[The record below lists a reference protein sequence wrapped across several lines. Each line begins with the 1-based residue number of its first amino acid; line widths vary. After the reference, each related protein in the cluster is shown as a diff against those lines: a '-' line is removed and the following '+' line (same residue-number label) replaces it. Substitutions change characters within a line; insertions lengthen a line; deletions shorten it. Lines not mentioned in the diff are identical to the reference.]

1 MARMAND
8 SLETLRNIPLN
19 SVIPSL
25 WPGAHAA
32 SDGGRITQWRFPDD
46 LKVNVLADNQ
56 GFVAWTHR
64 DNGQRVNAHG
74 PSQGHGALDLVMAV
88 EGGTFQTALH
98 RLAHLSP
105 ASAMLPQPRRQDPKE
120 PTVFRLPPQDFNP
133 EANWRQVNRYLVEER
148 GLPPWLVREAYEAH
162 QVYAGWGHRAGGFLV
177 FPCRP
182 WDQKTVRPHGPE
194 PTGAILRWAQ
204 PGTPPPDKYFGQTH
218 PTAKGSRK
226 DAGWWQIGQGR
237 QCVIATEAPIDAL
250 TVYAGLHAMRY
261 DHHVTIVAGGGQ
273 GGFTERQWT
282 GFPTVVVATDRDPA
296 GDGFDTTIRSQV
308 KREQT
313 VLRLQPPAGH
323 KDWNEAWRKDL
334 PTMMKTLQFGIQAAL
349 TPSRHREVDLDR

>member
-1 MARMAND
+1 MARMANN

-25 WPGAHAA
+25 WPGAHPA
-32 SDGGRITQWRFPDD
+32 SDGGRITQWRFPDG

-64 DNGQRVNAHG
+64 VNGQRVNAQG

-98 RLAHLSP
+98 RLIEGSP
-105 ASAMLPQPRRQDPKE
+105 SLTRDSAPLPPAPQDSAA
-120 PTVFRLPPQDFNP
+120 FRLPPRDFNS
-133 EANWRQVNRYLVEER
+133 EANWRQVRRYLVEER
-148 GLPPWLVREAYEAH
+148 GLPPWLVREVYEAH
-162 QVYAGWGHRAGGFLV
+162 QVYAGWGHRAGGFLI

-182 WDQKTVRPHGPE
+182 WDQQTVRPHGPE

-250 TVYAGLHAMRY
+250 TVYAGLHAMRFA
-261 DHHVTIVAGGGQ
+261 HHVTIVAGGGQ
-273 GGFTERQWT
+273 GGFTARQWT
-282 GFPTVVVATDRDPA
+282 GFPTVVVATDRDAA

-308 KREQT
+308 TREQT
-313 VLRLQPPAGH
+313 VLRLQPPAGY
-323 KDWNEAWRKDL
+323 KDWNEAWRQDVS
-334 PTMMKTLQFGIQAAL
+334 TMMKTLQGGLQPAL
-349 TPSRHREVDLDR
+349 TLRRDRDAGLDR